1 MTQAAKLRPLQ
12 SMQHILSMTDT
23 TSALPSKTSAGCLG
37 ESIGLDAGEYE
48 GHCEK
53 HGKFAGTF
61 YTFNGKR
68 RESPC
73 PKCGD
78 ERQAEKARE
87 EASRKASAIASIKG
101 DLLRR
106 SQIPLRFR
114 DRTLENF
121 RAESDGQRRALKIAK
136 AYAASFDDRLAQGG
150 GLVLCGK
157 PGTGKTHLACAI
169 AMHVAGQG
177 RSAKFMTVIQ
187 AVREVKETY
196 RRDSNRTEQEAIDAF
211 EAPDLLI
218 LDEVGVQWGSD
229 AEKLILFEIINGRYA
244 EMRPTILISNLME
257 TELGAYIGDRAVD
270 RMREGGGAVIAFDW
284 PSYRSM
290 VAKDGGLEK
299 RPAEPVDWDYML
311 RTPRNL

>member
-1 MTQAAKLRPLQ
+1 MA
-12 SMQHILSMTDT
+12 DT
-23 TSALPSKTSAGCLG
+23 TSAPPSKTSDGCLA
-37 ESIGLDAGEYE
+37 EAIGLDAGEYE

-53 HGKFAGTF
+53 HGKFTGTF
-61 YTFNGKR
+61 FTIVSTPRKSG
-68 RESPC
+68 C
-73 PKCGD
+73 PKCAE
-78 ERQAEKARE
+78 ERQAEKERE
-87 EASRKASAIASIKG
+87 EAARRASAIASIK
-101 DLLRR
+101 DTILSRA
-106 SQIPLRFR
+106 QIPLRFR
-114 DRTLENF
+114 DRTLDNF

-150 GLVLCGK
+150 GMVLCGK

-196 RRDSNRTEQEAIDAF
+196 RRDSDKTEQEAIDAF
-211 EAPDLLI
+211 GAPDLLI

-229 AEKLILFEIINGRYA
+229 AEKLILFEIINGRYS

-290 VAKDGGLEK
+290 VAKDDGLEK
-299 RPAEPVDWDYML
+299 RPVEPVDWDPMVSAFLTY
-311 RTPRNL
+311 RGSAS